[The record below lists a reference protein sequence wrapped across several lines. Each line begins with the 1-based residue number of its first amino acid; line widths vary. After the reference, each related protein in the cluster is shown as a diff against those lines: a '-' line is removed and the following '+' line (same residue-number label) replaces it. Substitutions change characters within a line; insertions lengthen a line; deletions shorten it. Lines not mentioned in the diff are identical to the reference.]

1 MSPTV
6 VPHTLLRYRL
16 AADYLARRGQ
26 YRAEHLALVGEHRAN
41 GSLILAGA
49 LAEPADEALLIF
61 ATDDTDAVEAFAE
74 RDPYVRAGLVETYE
88 VRTWSVVTG
97 RATGG

>member
-1 MSPTV
+1 MSPTI

-16 AADYLARRGQ
+16 ATDYLARRGE

-49 LAEPADEALLIF
+49 LAEPADEALLSF
-61 ATDDTDAVEAFAE
+61 ATDDAQAVDAFAR
-74 RDPYVRAGLVETYE
+74 RDPYVRAGLVEEYE
-88 VRTWSVVTG
+88 VRAWSVVQS
-97 RATGG
+97 